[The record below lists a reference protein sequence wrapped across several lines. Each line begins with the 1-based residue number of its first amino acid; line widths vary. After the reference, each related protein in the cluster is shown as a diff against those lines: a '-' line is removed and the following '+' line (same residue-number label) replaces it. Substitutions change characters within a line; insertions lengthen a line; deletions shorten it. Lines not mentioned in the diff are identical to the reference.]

1 MPSSSYVAIDL
12 KSFYAS
18 VECIERGLDPL
29 TAKLVVADPERTNK
43 TICLA
48 VTPAL
53 KAYGI
58 SGRCRLFELEEKLR
72 EIRRATGENVR
83 YIIAPPQMQHYID
96 VSSRIHGIY
105 QKYVSRDDIHVYSI
119 DEVFIDMTDY
129 LRYSR
134 MSARDFTKTI
144 ILDVL
149 ASTGI
154 TATAGIG
161 TNLYLAKIAMDIVSK
176 HIEPDCDG
184 VRIAELDEMNY
195 RYLLWDHR
203 PLTDFWRVGHGTA
216 VRLERHGI
224 LTMGDV
230 ARTSIHNA
238 ERLYNMFG
246 VDAEL
251 LIDHAWGYEPCTISD
266 IKSYRP
272 ETHSISSGQ
281 VLPHPYDFEKGR
293 IVVREMTD
301 SLALELVG
309 KGLSTDT
316 LTLDIGYDRIGGDVK
331 YNGELHTDRYGRTV
345 PKPEHGT
352 ASLGTHTSSS
362 RRISAA
368 MISLYDRITAKHLL
382 IKRFTLAACNVL
394 AADCEQCDIFT
405 APAALEREH
414 QIQCAMLDI
423 RKRYGKNAIL
433 RCTSLEEGATA
444 IERNGQIGG
453 HGAERRRD
461 KTRLQYE

>member
-1 MPSSSYVAIDL
+1 MSARAYVAIDL

-53 KAYGI
+53 KAYGL
-58 SGRCRLFELEEKLR
+58 SGRCRLFEVEEKLR
-72 EIRRATGENVR
+72 EVRRTTGENVR
-83 YIIAPPQMQHYID
+83 YIIAPPQMRHYLD
-96 VSSRIHGIY
+96 ASSRIHRIY

-119 DEVFIDMTDY
+119 DEVFMDVTDY

-134 MSARDFTKTI
+134 MSVREFTKTI

-149 ASTGI
+149 SSTGI

-176 HIEPDCDG
+176 HIAPDGDG
-184 VRIAELDEMNY
+184 VRIAELDEIKY

-203 PLTDFWRVGHGTA
+203 PLTDFWRIGHGTA
-216 VRLERHGI
+216 GRLERHGI
-224 LTMGDV
+224 FTMGDI
-230 ARTSIHNA
+230 ARTSLQNE
-238 ERLYNMFG
+238 ERLYKLFG
-246 VDAEL
+246 IDAEI
-251 LIDHAWGYEPCTISD
+251 LIDHAWGYEPCTIAD
-266 IKSYRP
+266 IKAYRP
-272 ETHSISSGQ
+272 SAHSISSGQ
-281 VLPHPYDFEKGR
+281 VLPHPYTADKGR

-301 SLALELVG
+301 SLALDLVS
-309 KGLSTDT
+309 KGLMTDT
-316 LTLDIGYDRIGGDVK
+316 LTLDVGYDRVGVGVD
-331 YNGELHTDRYGRTV
+331 YNGELHTDRYGRAV
-345 PKPEHGT
+345 PKSAHGT
-352 ASLGTHTSSS
+352 ANLGTHTSSA
-362 RRISAA
+362 RRISDAV
-368 MISLYDRITAKHLL
+368 ISLYDRITDERLQ
-382 IKRFTLAACNVL
+382 IKRFTVAACNVL
-394 AADCEQCDIFT
+394 AADCEQCDIFSD
-405 APAALEREH
+405 PAALEREH
-414 QIQCAMLDI
+414 QMQRAMLNI

-433 RCTSLEEGATA
+433 RCTSLEDGATA

-461 KTRLQYE
+461 KTRLRYE